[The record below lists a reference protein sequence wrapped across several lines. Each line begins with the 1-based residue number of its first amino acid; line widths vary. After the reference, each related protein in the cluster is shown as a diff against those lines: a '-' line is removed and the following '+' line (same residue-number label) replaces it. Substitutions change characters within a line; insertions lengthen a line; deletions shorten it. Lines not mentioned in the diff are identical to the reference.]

1 MVVGL
6 VQGARRCSYNLYWKS
21 GVFSLLNTVHCLYF
35 FMGAVRPISHY
46 AILMF
51 QSGLMIS
58 VNANWWS
65 WFALWIQACGFN
77 IALCRNQF
85 TVAKFLYNFAEFDNT
100 ERVFKNFC
108 SASFKLSLNRSNSQP
123 TSLLLNHGK
132 LTLFVLLLSFCLWR
146 AYNISLSF

>member
-6 VQGARRCSYNLYWKS
+6 VQGARRCSYNLYCKS

-51 QSGLMIS
+51 QSGLMIPS
-58 VNANWWS
+58 M
-65 WFALWIQACGFN
+65 LIGGRDLPYGFRLVAS
-77 IALCRNQF
+77 ISLCVGINLLLRNSY
-85 TVAKFLYNFAEFDNT
+85 TISPNLIMPK
-100 ERVFKNFC
+100 VFRNFC
-108 SASFKLSLNRSNSQP
+108 SMSFKLSLSRSNSQP

-132 LTLFVLLLSFCLWR
+132 LTLFALLLSFCLWR